1 MTATAT
7 RQAELW
13 GERARDWAELME
25 SETDPWLGPF
35 YEDVLDRFGVGAGTA
50 ILDAGCGGGRFV
62 RMAADRG
69 AAVAGIDITPA
80 LLEIAR
86 ERTPEADLRL
96 GDLQALPW
104 PDASFDVVA
113 GFNAFF
119 YAEDVGA
126 ALREAHRVLRPG
138 GRLAMTAFGRP
149 HDGDFT
155 PVFELIADA
164 LPAMALE
171 ADDGPPFETLLAD
184 AGFEVELAEYRRIT
198 DHWDD
203 LESGIRA
210 YLSAGPLRAAVRE
223 LGEDR
228 VAGFMR
234 ETFTP
239 LVGADGHVRITDEY
253 RLLTARRP
261 ARP

>member
-1 MTATAT
+1 MGRIEEGLA
-7 RQAELW
+7 LL
-13 GERARDWAELME
+13 GEA
-25 SETDPWLGPF
+25 
-35 YEDVLDRFGVGAGTA
+35 
-50 ILDAGCGGGRFV
+50 
-62 RMAADRG
+62 MA
-69 AAVAGIDITPA
+69 VDITPA